1 MAGQNETVQVVK
13 VGFEETELLFE
24 AANEAAIWR
33 ANTLYEKE
41 PDTIFWLKQIQ
52 SGEVFVDIG
61 ANVGMYS
68 VVAAK
73 GRGANVFA
81 FEPEGQNF
89 ALLNRNVVYNQI
101 QDLVLA
107 FPLALSNEL
116 RVDKLYLSQ
125 FGLGGS
131 CHTFG
136 ESKDFHLNDRPE
148 SFAQG
153 CVAMTLDQ
161 LVRDGAVPQPHHI
174 KIDVDGLE
182 HFVLEGASECL
193 NSPMLKSV
201 LVELNTHLAE
211 HRELVDQ
218 LGELGFVFD
227 EQQVEVA
234 IRQEGNFAGIGNYI
248 FYRPESG
255 ISFAGLA
262 EAVKPQAPAVVLKEP
277 GSDLDAVKA
286 HVVKKFQSM
295 DIELEPYPHFYVQD
309 LFPDDYY
316 EQMLANKPGKDEVL
330 CINDTGRATGFDT
343 RFVLHLDDGLAQM
356 KAHEKQLFWAQHRS
370 WFYGEDLMVE
380 LIKRFRDQLARRGI
394 TQLNVKP
401 EAMFMRDMPGYEIGP
416 HTDSPRRLLSL
427 MVYLPEDS
435 EHAHLGTSIYVP
447 EEKGFT
453 CSGVRHHGADAFRK
467 VYTAPYLPNSGF
479 GFFKT
484 ENSFHGVER
493 MDETYERDTLVYIIK
508 HKAQAQ
514 VAA

>member
-1 MAGQNETVQVVK
+1 MAAQNETVQVVK
-13 VGFEETELLFE
+13 VGFEDTELLFE

-52 SGEVFVDIG
+52 PGEVFVDIG

-73 GRGANVFA
+73 GRGAKVFA

-101 QDLVLA
+101 QDQVLA
-107 FPLALSNEL
+107 FPLALSNEQ

-153 CVAMTLDQ
+153 CVATTLDQ
-161 LVRDGAVPQPHHI
+161 LVHDGVLPDPHHI

-193 NSPMLKSV
+193 NSPTLKSV

-211 HRELVDQ
+211 HRDLVDR
-218 LGELGFVFD
+218 LRELGFVFE

-234 IRQEGNFAGIGNYI
+234 IRQEGSFAGIGNYI
-248 FYRPESG
+248 FYRPDSG
-255 ISFAGLA
+255 ISFAGL
-262 EAVKPQAPAVVLKEP
+262 EASTQRSAPTVVLSESS
-277 GSDLDAVKA
+277 SDLDAVKA
-286 HVVKKFQSM
+286 HVIKKFQTM
-295 DIELEPYPHFYVQD
+295 EIGLDPYPHFYVQD

-316 EQMLANKPGKDEVL
+316 AQMLANKPGRDEVV
-330 CINDTGRATGFDT
+330 CINDTGRTTGFDT
-343 RFVLHLDDGLAQM
+343 RFVLHLDDGLMQIQSDD
-356 KAHEKQLFWAQHRS
+356 KQRFWAQHRS

-380 LIKRFRDQLARRGI
+380 LIKRFRNELARRGV

-401 EAMFMRDMPGYEIGP
+401 EAMFMRDTSGYEIGP
-416 HTDSPRRLLSL
+416 HTDSPRRLLSM
-427 MVYLPEDS
+427 MVYLPDDS

-447 EEKGFT
+447 EDGRFT
-453 CSGVRHHGADAFRK
+453 CRGTHHYKGDGFRK

-493 MDETYERDTLVYIIK
+493 MDEDYQRDSLVYVIK
-508 HKAQAQ
+508 HKDEAQA
-514 VAA
+514 AA